1 MWLYLSG
8 RIWDTFYFFILC
20 SVLHGE
26 HVFLVNQ
33 YKKNYII
40 TYYFYGR
47 KIVLKIADN

>member
-26 HVFLVNQ
+26 HVFSESV
-33 YKKNYII
+33 KKNYVIA
-40 TYYFYGR
+40 YYFYGR
-47 KIVLKIADN
+47 KMVLKIADN